1 MSKKSSRARV
11 KLNSAVEEEPEEDS
25 IEVRQKFNLEPYV
38 EVPPNAQ
45 HRTFN
50 ENDILGAYDRDD
62 KGNLI
67 KLSNELGHHDK
78 NNQLTNQ
85 KGYLLNR
92 VTLDVIEN

>member
-1 MSKKSSRARV
+1 MSKKSSKSRV
-11 KLNSAVEEEPEEDS
+11 KLNSAVEEEPEEE
-25 IEVRQKFNLEPYV
+25 EVNVWQKFNLEPFV

-50 ENDILGAYDRDD
+50 ENDILGALDRDE

-67 KLSNELGHHDK
+67 KLSNEQGHHDK

-92 VTLDVIEN
+92 VTNDVIEN